1 MSISEDQ
8 IIPRVRRYLTEVVL
22 EGDDQ
27 ELEETSPLLEWG
39 IINSFELVR
48 LVEFID
54 RELHVRLPP
63 ASLTAQNFINLRAIA
78 ALVRAHAPPA

>member
-8 IIPRVRRYLTEVVL
+8 IITRVRRYLTEVVL